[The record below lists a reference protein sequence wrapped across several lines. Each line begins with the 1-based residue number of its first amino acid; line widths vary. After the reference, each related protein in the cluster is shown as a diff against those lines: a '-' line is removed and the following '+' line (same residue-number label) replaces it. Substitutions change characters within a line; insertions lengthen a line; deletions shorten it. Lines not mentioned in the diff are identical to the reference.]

1 MTEQHQQS
9 NKKQFIAYIVAG
21 AAIVVALFYI
31 FKSSSLRSR
40 LKTSQQKE
48 AHLTKEMENHRN
60 LLRIDSMLVE
70 GQYGSALKAYN
81 EQFDNKDIEDVS
93 GVRLRIDLAQQ
104 LIKLKSG
111 EYIDH
116 PSQRER
122 DSLDSIQ
129 KQRMTLPI
137 EIRRYD
143 SLSFAHE
150 KSKIQMANLRRQLK
164 NKSFGE
170 YLTFTSSKGS
180 QMHYVGQVSGKKA
193 NGYGVAIL
201 DTGSRYE
208 GQWKDNQRHGEGS
221 FYWADGEYYVGQYSN
236 DQRNGQGTYY
246 WPNGEKYVGQWKDD
260 KRNGDG
266 VFYGK
271 DGEVITR
278 GLWKNDKLVNEKK
291 QG

>member
-9 NKKQFIAYIVAG
+9 NKKQFIAYIIAG

-31 FKSSSLRSR
+31 FKSGKLKNR
-40 LKTSQQKE
+40 LEVSQQKE
-48 AHLTKEMENHRN
+48 DQLNQEMESHRN

-70 GQYGSALKAYN
+70 GQYGTALRAYN
-81 EQFDNKDIEDVS
+81 EEFENKDIEDVS
-93 GVRLRIDLAQQ
+93 GVRLRIDLAEQ

-111 EYIDH
+111 EYIGQQ
-116 PSQRER
+116 SLRVR

-129 KQRMTLPI
+129 KQGMALPI

-180 QMHYVGQVSGKKA
+180 QMHYVGQVSDQKA

-208 GQWKDNQRHGEGS
+208 GQWRDNQRHGEGS

-291 QG
+291 KV